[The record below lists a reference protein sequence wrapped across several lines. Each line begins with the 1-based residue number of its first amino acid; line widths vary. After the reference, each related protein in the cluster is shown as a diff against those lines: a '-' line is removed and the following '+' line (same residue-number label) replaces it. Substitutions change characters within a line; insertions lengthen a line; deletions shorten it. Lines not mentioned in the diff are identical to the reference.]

1 MKVNKYGPLPQTA
14 KNTMGNTYP
23 TDYFQRLSAALSEF
37 DEPNLQIL
45 SDELSRVWQEGR
57 SVWICGNGGSA
68 ANAIHWANDFLYPVA
83 KKSQRGLKFHALS
96 ANSSVLTCLGNDIS
110 YDQIFARQLAT
121 YANEGDMLIVLSG
134 SGNSPNILEALKTA
148 SRLAVTSFAI
158 VGFDGG
164 EAKKIANFSIHIKQN
179 DMQIAE
185 DIQMAI
191 CHCLLKK
198 LAE

>member
-1 MKVNKYGPLPQTA
+1 
-14 KNTMGNTYP
+14 MGNTHP

-37 DEPNLQIL
+37 DDPNLQIL
-45 SDELSRVWQEGR
+45 SDKLSRVWQEGR

-96 ANSSVLTCLGNDIS
+96 ANPSVLTCLGNDIG
-110 YDQIFARQLAT
+110 YDQVFARQLTT
-121 YANEGDMLIVLSG
+121 YATKSDILITLSG

-148 SRLAVTSFAI
+148 SRLGVRSFAI

-164 EAKKIANFSIHIKQN
+164 EAMKLADFSIHIKQN

-191 CHCLLKK
+191 CHYLLQK